1 MLISFTV
8 ENYRSFAEEQT
19 LSLGAVKDDTHPD
32 HVVNRGKFSL
42 LKSIAV
48 YGSNASGKSNLLKAF
63 DFMAN
68 FVKNSATEMNL
79 GDPISGANH
88 YRLDKARSG
97 MPCSF
102 DIRVLLNETEYQYGF
117 SASEERVHDEWL
129 YVTRKGTKS
138 TNPLS
143 RRFDPSTEKTDWKL
157 RRELKG
163 SRDLIEKTRD
173 NGLFL
178 SRAAEMNVGF
188 VKELFLWFAKRLQYW
203 HLARMRA
210 GALIEQTAGRIEKSD
225 SSRARIERLIHDA
238 DFGIEG
244 LSTSKQPRFPSL
256 EDVSEETRKFN
267 QALRD
272 LVASVVRR
280 GKLGEEDTLNKLV
293 VQTLHRIPNS
303 GDSVAFSLETDESD
317 GTQRFFGIIGTILR
331 TLDDGALLIVDEL
344 DCSMHPQLTRKLV
357 EMFHSEEANP
367 KGAQLIFATHDTN
380 LMTPSLFRRDQ
391 IWLTEKTQ
399 NGNTELFSLSDIESE
414 RRPRK
419 DEPFEKNY
427 LAGRYGGV
435 PAFGPAL
442 EDFGV
447 Q

>member
-1 MLISFTV
+1 MRIRRLYVDRF
-8 ENYRSFAEEQT
+8 RSLRQVNLEDIDDF
-19 LSLGAVKDDTHPD
+19 SVFIGA
-32 HVVNRGKFSL
+32 NS
-42 LKSIAV
+42 
-48 YGSNASGKSNLLKAF
+48 SGKSNLLKAF
-63 DFMAN
+63 DFMAS
-68 FVKNSATEMNL
+68 FVEKSATEMNL
-79 GDPISGANH
+79 GDPISGANNF
-88 YRLDKARSG
+88 RLDKARSG
-97 MPCSF
+97 KPCSF
-102 DIRVLLNETEYQYGF
+102 DIRILLNETEYQYGF
-117 SASEERVHDEWL
+117 SATKERIHDEWL
-129 YVTRKGTKS
+129 YVTRKGTRS

-157 RRELKG
+157 RGELKS

-188 VKELFLWFAKRLQYW
+188 VKELFLWFTKRLQYW
-203 HLARMRA
+203 HVAEQRA
-210 GALIEQTAGRIEKSD
+210 GLFIQQTARRIEKND
-225 SSRARIERLIHDA
+225 SLRAHIERLIHDA
-238 DFGIEG
+238 DFGIDG
-244 LSTSKQPRFPSL
+244 LSTRKESL
-256 EDVSEETRKFN
+256 FDSLGDASEEARKIH
-267 QALRD
+267 QAIKD
-272 LVASVVRR
+272 LAKSIARQSKR
-280 GKLGEEDTLNKLV
+280 AEEDALNKFA

-317 GTQRFFGIIGTILR
+317 GTQRFFGVIGTILQA
-331 TLDDGALLIVDEL
+331 LDDGGLLVVDEL

-357 EMFHSEEANP
+357 EMFHSEEANS
-367 KGAQLIFATHDTN
+367 KGAQLVFATHDTN

-399 NGNTELFSLSDIESE
+399 NGNTEIFSLTDIESE

-435 PAFGPAL
+435 PVFGPAL
-442 EDFGV
+442 EDIGV

>member
-19 LSLGAVKDDTHPD
+19 LSLEAVKDDTHPD
-32 HVVNRGKFSL
+32 HVANRGKFSL

-88 YRLDKARSG
+88 YRLDKARFG

-102 DIRVLLNETEYQYGF
+102 DIRILLNETEYQYGF
-117 SASEERVHDEWL
+117 SVSKERVHDEWL
-129 YVTRKGTKS
+129 FVTRKGTKS

-143 RRFDPSTEKTDWKL
+143 RRFDPSTENTDWKL
-157 RRELKG
+157 RGELKG

-178 SRAAEMNVGF
+178 SRAAEMNIDC
-188 VKELFLWFAKRLQYW
+188 VKELFLWFKERLR
-203 HLARMRA
+203 HLSLVTPPAVLMQ
-210 GALIEQTAGRIEKSD
+210 ETANRVESD
-225 SSRARIERLIHDA
+225 NVFRARIEKLVHDA
-238 DFGIEG
+238 DLGVEG
-244 LSTSKQPRFPSL
+244 LSVERKSILHVLKDAPEQVQSFF
-256 EDVSEETRKFN
+256 ETFLTDFLRSVEPQARKE
-267 QALRD
+267 
-272 LVASVVRR
+272 ASRAYA
-280 GKLGEEDTLNKLV
+280 T
-293 VQTLHRIPNS
+293 VQTLHRLPNS
-303 GDSVAFSLETDESD
+303 EDTIVLSLDDDESN
-317 GTQRFFGIIGTILR
+317 GTQRFLGIIGPILDA
-331 TLDDGALLIVDEL
+331 LDRGGLLIVDEL

-357 EMFHSEEANP
+357 AMFHSEEANS

-391 IWLTEKTQ
+391 IWLTEKTR
-399 NGNTELFSLSDIESE
+399 NGNTELFSLTDIESE

>member
-8 ENYRSFAEEQT
+8 ENYRSFAAEQT
-19 LSLGAVKDDTHPD
+19 LSLEAVKDDTHPD
-32 HVVNRGKFSL
+32 HVVNCGKFSL

-63 DFMAN
+63 DFMAS
-68 FVKNSATEMNL
+68 FVRSSATEMNL

-88 YRLDKARSG
+88 FRLDKARSG

-117 SASEERVHDEWL
+117 SVSKKRVHDEWL

-143 RRFDPSTEKTDWKL
+143 RRFDPTTEKTDWTL
-157 RRELKG
+157 RGELKG
-163 SRDLIEKTRD
+163 SDDLIEKTRD

-188 VKELFLWFAKRLQYW
+188 VKELFLWFAKRLRYW
-203 HLARMRA
+203 HLAESSA
-210 GALIEQTAGRIEKSD
+210 GVLIQQTARRIQKD
-225 SSRARIERLIHDA
+225 DTFRARVEKLVHDA
-238 DFGIEG
+238 DFGIDG
-244 LSTSKQPRFPSL
+244 LSIEPEPLASAL
-256 EDVSEETRKFN
+256 ETRLSESLGFDESLRSRFERMRRRLD
-267 QALRD
+267 ALD
-272 LVASVVRR
+272 AKMRR
-280 GKLGEEDTLNKLV
+280 V
-293 VQTLHRIPNS
+293 VQTLHRVPGS
-303 GDSVAFSLETDESD
+303 QDSVAFSLEGDESN
-317 GTQRFFGIIGTILR
+317 GTQRFFGIIGPILR
-331 TLDDGALLIVDEL
+331 VFDRGALLIVDEL

-391 IWLTEKTQ
+391 IWLAEKTM
-399 NGNTELFSLSDIESE
+399 NGNTELFSLTDIEPE

-435 PAFGPAL
+435 PTFGPAL

>member
-8 ENYRSFAEEQT
+8 ENYRSFADEQT
-19 LSLGAVKDDTHPD
+19 LSLEAAKDDTHPD

-42 LKSIAV
+42 LKSIAI

-63 DFMAN
+63 DFMAD

-79 GDPISGANH
+79 GDPIRGANH
-88 YRLDKARSG
+88 FRLDKARAG

-143 RRFDPSTEKTDWKL
+143 RHFDPSTEKTDWKL
-157 RRELKG
+157 RGELKG
-163 SRDLIEKTRD
+163 SHDLIKKTRD

-178 SRAAEMNVGF
+178 SRAAEMNVEF
-188 VKELFLWFAKRLQYW
+188 VKELFFWFNQSVRYLNLAQSPVRLV
-203 HLARMRA
+203 R
-210 GALIEQTAGRIEKSD
+210 QTARRIEKD
-225 SSRARIERLIHDA
+225 DTFRARVEKLVHDA
-238 DFGIEG
+238 DFGIDG
-244 LSTSKQPRFPSL
+244 LSIEPEPLARAIESRFSGISL
-256 EDVSEETRKFN
+256 DEDMRSRVERLCTRLE
-267 QALRD
+267 ALGAKRC
-272 LVASVVRR
+272 LVA
-280 GKLGEEDTLNKLV
+280 
-293 VQTLHRIPNS
+293 QTLHRVPGS
-303 GDSVAFSLETDESD
+303 QDSVVFSLEGDESS
-317 GTQRFFGIIGTILR
+317 GTQRFFGIVGPILR
-331 TLDDGALLIVDEL
+331 ALDRGDLLIVDEL

-399 NGNTELFSLSDIESE
+399 NGNTELFSLTDIESE

-419 DEPFEKNY
+419 EDPFEKNY
-427 LAGRYGGV
+427 LAGRYGGI
-435 PAFGPAL
+435 PTFGPAL